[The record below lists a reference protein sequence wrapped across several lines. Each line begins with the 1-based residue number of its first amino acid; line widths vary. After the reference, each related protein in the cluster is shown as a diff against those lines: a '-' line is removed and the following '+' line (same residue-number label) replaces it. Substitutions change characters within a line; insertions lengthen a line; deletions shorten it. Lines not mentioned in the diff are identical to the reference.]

1 MLHNS
6 ASQQPGGAQTT
17 SGSGGGVQEDAMLAI
32 SALIEKLGST
42 FSKYMGAFK
51 PYLIQ
56 TLKNTA
62 EYQVCESEVWKL
74 CENRSFLWKSLVK
87 LHSWVWC
94 SEPANRS

>member
-1 MLHNS
+1 MQSLLQMLHNS

-62 EYQVCESEVWKL
+62 EYQVCESVYFL
-74 CENRSFLWKSLVK
+74 CKSLVK
-87 LHSWVWC
+87 LDSCVWC